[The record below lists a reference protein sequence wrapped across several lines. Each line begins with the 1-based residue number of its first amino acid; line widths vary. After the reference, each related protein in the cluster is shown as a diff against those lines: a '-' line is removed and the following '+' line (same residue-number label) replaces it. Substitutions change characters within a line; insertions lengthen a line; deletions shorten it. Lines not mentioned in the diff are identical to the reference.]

1 MIITT
6 VRSPLASTVLNLG
19 ASELTC
25 TSESERVEPGSD
37 QSSHLAH
44 DGPGRVP
51 GDTGDDDRVVAGAGH
66 VHHHTLHLETLG
78 AWPILGDIPG
88 HTNGGRHVM

>member
-51 GDTGDDDRVVAGAGH
+51 GDTGDHSPGAEGDHIPPPVSVSYLTFRSESAVRVRR
-66 VHHHTLHLETLG
+66 L
-78 AWPILGDIPG
+78 
-88 HTNGGRHVM
+88 RF